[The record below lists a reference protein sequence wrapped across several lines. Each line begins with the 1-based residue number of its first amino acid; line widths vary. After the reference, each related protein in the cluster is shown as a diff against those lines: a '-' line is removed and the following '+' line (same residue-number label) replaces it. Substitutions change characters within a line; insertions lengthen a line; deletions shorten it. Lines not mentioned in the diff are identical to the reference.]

1 MNADPQHMKSD
12 GSRRILLWAGIAAAV
27 AIIVLLFLP
36 SQVHVVVDADDHPGY
51 NTLCSS
57 IVAAG
62 WPVDVGTSPEDR
74 MAARGVMSTDDSD
87 GPAYEICQTRR
98 TLYTAGIGILA
109 IPASSLIVLA
119 ATRGSRRNSA
129 RTET

>member
-1 MNADPQHMKSD
+1 MRSG
-12 GSRRILLWAGIAAAV
+12 GSRRVLLWTGIAAAL
-27 AIIVLLFLP
+27 AIVVLLFLP

-51 NTLCSS
+51 TTQCAS

-74 MAARGVMSTDDSD
+74 MAARGVVSTDDSD
-87 GPAYEICQTRR
+87 GSAYEICQTRR
-98 TLYTAGIGILA
+98 TLYTAAIGILA

-119 ATRGSRRNSA
+119 ATRGSRRDSA
-129 RTET
+129 RSET